1 MSATCKRVSSHKT
14 KSKKRP
20 RRNKSD
26 EPHSSAAA
34 RKDDFSQATEALS
47 LSALEVRSIYVALYQ
62 QFMFSFQHR
71 IVTWKRNARWDGGRL
86 GKLIY
91 QPIWPQIA
99 ACIDSQNL
107 PYFEFLRQKFLFCS
121 RTPPM
126 PVAMLTEIGAETL
139 RYWLEQ
145 ATEKA
150 KYKLRYQMYFHDRF
164 CRNPSWDYLS
174 HLPDQ
179 ELIRRPFG
187 DDNRSF
193 LLMYCVAMQRENE
206 SKASWYR
213 ANAFKQYRKCPYA
226 YNLAWKE
233 ILPKN
238 IYYDALTFSGV
249 KLPPALYQQP
259 STEPAAECV
268 HNG

>member
-1 MSATCKRVSSHKT
+1 MPATCKSVSSHKT
-14 KSKKRP
+14 KSKNRP

-26 EPHSSAAA
+26 EPHSGAAA
-34 RKDDFSQATEALS
+34 RNDDFSQATEALP
-47 LSALEVRSIYVALYQ
+47 LSALEVRGIYVALYEG
-62 QFMFSFQHR
+62 FVSVFQHR
-71 IVTWKRNARWDGGRL
+71 KVTWKRNARWDGGRL

-91 QPIWPQIA
+91 QPIWPSIA

-107 PYFEFLRQKFLFCS
+107 PYFEFLRQKFFFCS

-126 PVAMLTEIGAETL
+126 PVAMLTDIGAETL
-139 RYWLEQ
+139 RSSLEQ
-145 ATEKA
+145 ATEEA
-150 KYKLRYQMYFHDRF
+150 RYQLRYQMDFHEMI
-164 CRNPSWDYLS
+164 CRHPSWDYLS
-174 HLPDQ
+174 HVPGQ
-179 ELIRRPFG
+179 ELISRPS
-187 DDNRSF
+187 DNRSF
-193 LLMYCVAMQRENE
+193 LLMYCVTMQVEDE

-213 ANAFKQYRKCPYA
+213 ADAFKQYRRCPYA

-238 IYYDALTFSGV
+238 IYYDALASAGI
-249 KLPPALYQQP
+249 KLPPALDQQP